1 MSDAAPSSDAAAEVK
16 DAQLFLGR
24 QPILGREQQLSAY
37 ELLFRNGSV
46 ASSAEVADA
55 TQATATVI
63 ANAFTE
69 FGVGDALGPYRGF
82 INVDHEFL
90 FSDVIEMLPQH
101 AVVLEI
107 LETIEPNEPVL
118 ERCRQLRAMGFTLA
132 VDDVIQAD
140 ASYRP
145 LLELAEIIKVDVM
158 QLSPTE
164 LRALVAQLKPLGKKL
179 LAEKVETAEQMEF
192 CRSLGFELF
201 QGYFFARPTIIA
213 GKRLSPSQLTL
224 LRLLALLMEDAD
236 TSEIEKAF
244 KLEPGLTVN
253 LLRLTNSV
261 GSGMTVRI
269 ASLRHAIA
277 VLGRRQLQRWLQ
289 LLLYTNPK
297 GGDHAVSPLL
307 QLAATRGRLME
318 LLAEKSAPGKRDFS
332 DHAFLVGIM
341 SLMPTLLSV
350 AMDDIL
356 EQLPVPLPVSQALAA
371 GEGTL
376 GVMLGLTEAIEGGE
390 VAAVEELLR
399 RLPGLRSRDVN
410 LALAQALAWANSLG
424 VDSPVA

>member
-1 MSDAAPSSDAAAEVK
+1 MSEAANPPDADNTE
-16 DAQLFLGR
+16 LFLGR
-24 QPILGREQQLSAY
+24 QPILGRDQQLSAY
-37 ELLFRNGSV
+37 ELLFRSGGL
-46 ASSAEVADA
+46 AGGAEVADA

-69 FGVGDALGPYRGF
+69 FGVGDALGPYRGY
-82 INVDHEFL
+82 INVDHDFL
-90 FSDVIEMLPQH
+90 FSDVIEMLPQQ

-107 LETIEPNEPVL
+107 LETVEPSEAVL
-118 ERCRQLRAMGFTLA
+118 ARCQHLRALGFTLA
-132 VDDVIQAD
+132 VDDVIRAD

-158 QLSPTE
+158 QLSPAE
-164 LRALVAQLKPLGKKL
+164 LRALVLQLKPLGKKL
-179 LAEKVETAEQMEF
+179 LAEKVETAQQMEF

-201 QGYFFARPTIIA
+201 QGYFFAKPTIIA
-213 GKRLSPSQLTL
+213 GKRLSPSHVTL

-236 TSEIEKAF
+236 TSEIERAF

-261 GSGMTVRI
+261 GSGMSVRI

-297 GGDHAVSPLL
+297 GGEHAVSPLM

-318 LLAEKSAPGKRDFS
+318 LLAEKSSPGKRELADQ
-332 DHAFLVGIM
+332 AFLVGIM

-350 AMDDIL
+350 AMTEIL
-356 EQLPVPLPVSQALAA
+356 EQLPVPLAVAQALSA
-371 GEGTL
+371 GDGALGT
-376 GVMLGLTEAIEGGE
+376 MLELTEAIEGGE
-390 VAAVEELLR
+390 VAAVETALR
-399 RLPGLRSRDVN
+399 RLPGLRPRDVN

-424 VDSPVA
+424 VDSTIQ